1 MAPHFEHKA
10 GPPLPW
16 FLVACFVGAILWG
29 ESVLVDRHQ
38 LTPREA
44 YDALAT
50 QPFAQPLPPGI
61 RFDRGGAELTRGD
74 GEVLGHVVF
83 FDLRVE
89 PKAEGGVAV
98 ITYEVYASAKTALRL
113 YEDYFADIR
122 DANRSQG
129 RGYRF
134 FQLANQDQL
143 HTCVHQSAQA
153 WCQAV
158 IGSVRIEAL
167 SRIPMFDPGQPSRIN
182 ALFAS
187 ALDHLDQATKSR

>member
-1 MAPHFEHKA
+1 MAPHFEHNA

-61 RFDRGGAELTRGD
+61 RFDRGGTEFTRGD
-74 GEVLGHVVF
+74 DEVLGHVVF

-89 PKAEGGVAV
+89 PKVQGGVAV
-98 ITYEVYASAKTALRL
+98 ITY
-113 YEDYFADIR
+113 
-122 DANRSQG
+122 
-129 RGYRF
+129 
-134 FQLANQDQL
+134 
-143 HTCVHQSAQA
+143 
-153 WCQAV
+153 
-158 IGSVRIEAL
+158 
-167 SRIPMFDPGQPSRIN
+167 
-182 ALFAS
+182 
-187 ALDHLDQATKSR
+187 